1 MPTAWTLSTVEAALF
16 VAVVLGL
23 AGAGTWATAIGWTPR
38 RAELPRGDQPRRDSM
53 RLTVTACHCPPAGV
67 ACIQLNSHLP
77 TRHAGEL
84 GEHRPQLFG
93 ALKRLLPVGYAL
105 RV

>member
-1 MPTAWTLSTVEAALF
+1 
-16 VAVVLGL
+16 
-23 AGAGTWATAIGWTPR
+23 
-38 RAELPRGDQPRRDSM
+38 M